1 MTTMCGPGGVAYSSQ
16 RHDWETPQDFFD
28 ALNEEFG
35 FDLDAAASDN
45 NAKCREFFDEEDD
58 GLSQDWGGR
67 TVWLNPPY
75 GRQIGRWVAKAAEEA
90 RKPGTTVVLL
100 VPARTDTRWFH
111 DYLYGNAELRFVRG
125 RLKFGGA
132 KSGAPFPSLVAV
144 MRDGDR
150 PDEGQQDAS

>member
-1 MTTMCGPGGVAYSSQ
+1 MAFLKT
-16 RHDWETPQDFFD
+16 
-28 ALNEEFG
+28 
-35 FDLDAAASDN
+35 
-45 NAKCREFFDEEDD
+45 
-58 GLSQDWGGR
+58 GGR

-111 DYLYGNAELRFVRG
+111 DYLYGNADLRFVRG

>member
-1 MTTMCGPGGVAYSSQ
+1 MTTMCGPGGVAYSSK

-28 ALNEEFG
+28 ALDSEFG
-35 FDLDAAASDN
+35 FDLDAAASEG
-45 NAKCREFFDEEDD
+45 NAKCPDYYDEADD

-90 RKPGTTVVLL
+90 SKPGTTVVLL

-111 DYLYGNAELRFVRG
+111 DHLYGNAELRFVRG

-132 KSGAPFPSLVAV
+132 ENSAPFPSMVAV
-144 MRDGDR
+144 LG
-150 PDEGQQDAS
+150 GKQ